1 MDTHSGEETEMDE
14 GDAAAE
20 ARSDFVNMVL
30 SAEPDDVGNVERLLR
45 GAVDFRASFLRTW
58 VIFLFRVVYP

>member
-1 MDTHSGEETEMDE
+1 MDE